1 MGLRKSLRYL
11 SLIVFMLL
19 LMPEHWAAAAA
30 DESDELVPR
39 LGETTAEF
47 EARVKGLPRP
57 PSSDSVTLVAD
68 SLGHFFV
75 EPIVNAAVT
84 AAVETDVTSDPKC
97 ARMQADGVPCDRP
110 DADCDACEEG
120 TRYARQVR
128 ETRNGHSG

>member
-57 PSSDSVTLVAD
+57 PSSASVTLVAD
-68 SLGHFFV
+68 PLGHFFV
-75 EPIVNAAVT
+75 EPLVNRTRLRIVV
-84 AAVETDVTSDPKC
+84 D
-97 ARMQADGVPCDRP
+97 
-110 DADCDACEEG
+110 
-120 TRYARQVR
+120 TRATLLV
-128 ETRNGHSG
+128 HSRVHA

>member
-57 PSSDSVTLVAD
+57 PLGRSNGSARPGNFAEVSRSDTRPRRRPRQQESSEASP
-68 SLGHFFV
+68 G
-75 EPIVNAAVT
+75 
-84 AAVETDVTSDPKC
+84 
-97 ARMQADGVPCDRP
+97 
-110 DADCDACEEG
+110 
-120 TRYARQVR
+120 
-128 ETRNGHSG
+128 